1 MMGLLYTQDIKGNP
15 KEGVLPSGTQSLG
28 GVTDTK
34 TINT

>member
-15 KEGVLPSGTQSLG
+15 KEGVLPSGTQSLVG
-28 GVTDTK
+28 DTDTK